1 MASTGFDHSAVDAL
15 NLEVRRAHMNAFFMH
30 LGVWDSVKVAR
41 TREKCVELFCKFLH
55 EQGYVSISHEYFEY
69 EVDALV
75 WDNYLK
81 RKKILTKANEWPW
94 SETVPRK
101 DDPTTQ
107 TSLVYRDWLRSM
119 LLVKSE
125 EDDGEANPLKTPK
138 AQDHELPAT
147 LVDGR
152 GIKKEKEQF

>member
-1 MASTGFDHSAVDAL
+1 MASTGFDHSAVDVLSLAA
-15 NLEVRRAHMNAFFMH
+15 RRAHMHAFFMH
-30 LGVWDSVKVAR
+30 LGVWDSAKVAR
-41 TREKCVELFCKFLH
+41 THEKCVDLFCKFLH

-101 DDPTTQ
+101 HDPTTQ
-107 TSLVYRDWLRSM
+107 NSLVYNDWLRRDP
-119 LLVKSE
+119 LVKV
-125 EDDGEANPLKTPK
+125 EDDDVENTPPN
-138 AQDHELPAT
+138 APEGQENEVPAT
-147 LVDGR
+147 LVDGK
-152 GIKKEKEQF
+152 GIKEEEDQF